1 MPPSPIPPLL
11 VLHSELEK
19 IRHHR
24 QLQICEL
31 KIDKQA
37 PTKSMELEDQGQ
49 NLEFMAT
56 PATTFCI
63 FLLSRVWILQQCHA
77 GFTLVG
83 RTKGRD
89 RRMTRGSMLRDGT
102 NGRDRWMTISSIK
115 LRDGTNGRDRWMTS
129 SRSRLRDGTNGRD
142 RWIASSSSLRDSTN
156 G

>member
-24 QLQICEL
+24 QLRICEL
-31 KIDKQA
+31 KIDKKA

-49 NLEFMAT
+49 NLEFLAT
-56 PATTFCI
+56 PATAFCI

-77 GFTLVG
+77 GFTLVR

-102 NGRDRWMTISSIK
+102 NGRDRWMTSCS
-115 LRDGTNGRDRWMTS
+115 
-129 SRSRLRDGTNGRD
+129 SRLRDGTNGRD
-142 RWIASSSSLRDSTN
+142 RWIASSSSLRDGTN